1 MVNKV
6 ILIGNLGADP
16 ETKTTPSGTTVGKL
30 SLATSHRSKV
40 DGEWQ
45 DQTEWHR
52 VVVFNK
58 LADTCHKYLRKGRK
72 CYVEGRVQTR
82 KWQGDDG
89 STKYMTEIIGEQV
102 RFLES
107 KNSDREGSYTQ
118 QQDDDDLP
126 F

>member
-72 CYVEGRVQTR
+72 CSVEGRVQTR

-107 KNSDREGSYTQ
+107 KNSDREGSYPQ